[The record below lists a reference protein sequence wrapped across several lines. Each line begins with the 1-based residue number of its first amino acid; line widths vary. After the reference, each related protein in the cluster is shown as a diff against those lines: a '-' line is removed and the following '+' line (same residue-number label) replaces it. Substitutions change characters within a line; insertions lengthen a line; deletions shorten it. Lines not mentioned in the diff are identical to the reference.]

1 MPRFFSL
8 CIFVSDG
15 FRLESLKGDRSVG
28 VLIWLRATVED
39 VVFRCG
45 LSARFQID
53 LRARAR
59 WVFVGGYSGQD
70 IWWGSNDAPAGLHDL
85 RVSFSDRRTEASRDT
100 RGQFCKKSTFPVYA
114 VDSTEYMCPR
124 CFWSRT
130 ASKSECTG
138 WIPKLSRDDER
149 FCDVLRARG
158 YTEHSIRWGSSRN
171 FPFRQFAR
179 CKFKTSVASWQAGRR
194 VPPHLA
200 ERWGRAFPA
209 APEAFFFEREHFERL
224 GCSFVDEC
232 GQGEKCRTLVWRP
245 EE

>member
-100 RGQFCKKSTFPVYA
+100 RGQFCKKSTFLVYA
-114 VDSTEYMCPR
+114 VDS
-124 CFWSRT
+124 
-130 ASKSECTG
+130 AKSDGFRLESLKG
-138 WIPKLSRDDER
+138 SLKGDRSVGHLIW
-149 FCDVLRARG
+149 LRAPVQWAFG
-158 YTEHSIRWGSSRN
+158 LNGCMSG
-171 FPFRQFAR
+171 
-179 CKFKTSVASWQAGRR
+179 VA
-194 VPPHLA
+194 
-200 ERWGRAFPA
+200 
-209 APEAFFFEREHFERL
+209 
-224 GCSFVDEC
+224 
-232 GQGEKCRTLVWRP
+232 
-245 EE
+245 